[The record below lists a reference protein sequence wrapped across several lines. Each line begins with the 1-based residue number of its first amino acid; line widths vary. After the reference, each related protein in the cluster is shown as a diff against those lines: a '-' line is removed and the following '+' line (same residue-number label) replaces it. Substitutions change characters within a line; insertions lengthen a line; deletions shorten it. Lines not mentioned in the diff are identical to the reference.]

1 MFNKIKL
8 LILAIF
14 SIFIFNGCFIDTG
27 NGYFNLKNESSET
40 KNVYITEVWIQ
51 EKSQSD
57 TNNWTK
63 IWQGEIKPNDSE
75 FISVEP
81 GHYSVKIYTDE
92 EEFLS
97 YKDYTISYNTL
108 DEIYEGDVV
117 NLSFDGIDLNYEE

>member
-8 LILAIF
+8 LTLAIF

-27 NGYFNLKNESSET
+27 NGYFNVKNESPEL
-40 KNVYITEVWIQ
+40 KNIWITEVWIQ
-51 EKSQSD
+51 EKSSFD

-81 GHYSVKIYTDE
+81 GHYSVKIYTNE
-92 EEFLS
+92 EEIF
-97 YKDYTISYNTL
+97 SYNTL
-108 DEIYEGDVV
+108 DEIYEGNVV
-117 NLSFDGIDLNYEE
+117 NLTFDGIGLNYEE